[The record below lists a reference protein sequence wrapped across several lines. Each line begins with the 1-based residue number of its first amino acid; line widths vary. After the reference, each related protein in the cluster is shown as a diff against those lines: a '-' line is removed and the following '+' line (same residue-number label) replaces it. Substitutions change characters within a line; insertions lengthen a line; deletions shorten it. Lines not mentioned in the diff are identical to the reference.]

1 MRSRLR
7 YASKWMQI
15 YLVVYFFAMIAN
27 VLVQHY
33 FRQSLFADIC
43 NYFIIPV
50 SSTFT
55 FFVLS
60 LMVKE
65 TDSLNN
71 KADKMSKHD

>member
-7 YASKWMQI
+7 YTSKWMQI

-27 VLVQHY
+27 VLIQHY
-33 FRQSLFADIC
+33 FPHSLFADIC
-43 NYFIIPV
+43 NYFVIPV
-50 SSTFT
+50 SSTLT

-65 TDSLNN
+65 TDALNN
-71 KADKMSKHD
+71 KANKMSKHE